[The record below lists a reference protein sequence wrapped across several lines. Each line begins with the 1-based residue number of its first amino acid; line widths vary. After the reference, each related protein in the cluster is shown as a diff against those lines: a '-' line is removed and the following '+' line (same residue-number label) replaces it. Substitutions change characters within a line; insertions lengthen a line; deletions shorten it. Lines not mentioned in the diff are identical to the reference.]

1 MFKICDFYKHKRN
14 CYVSRQIQRRNRLLQ
29 IETLNQ
35 PDVRWNRK
43 LTAPLDKHVGL
54 SQTIDNMYFHT
65 YCIGI
70 VVNHPTARTCLAVG
84 FARFAF
90 QIEIQ
95 DNIYYNRENREPE
108 FMLNSQ
114 VDDHKWPNCQLVPE
128 MFMEISMLDV
138 SESQL
143 LSIYCGLN
151 HLKFPDFGWFT
162 SPSIHCQFLLLRW
175 LRWWIPTIMCLGNS
189 CYLTPMTPSWSK
201 RINIDTATAPS
212 NIPTFWWLVSSTPH
226 FCC

>member
-1 MFKICDFYKHKRN
+1 MFYKHKRN
-14 CYVSRQIQRRNRLLQ
+14 CHVSRQIQRRNRLLQ

-43 LTAPLDKHVGL
+43 PTAPLDKHVGL

-70 VVNHPTARTCLAVG
+70 VVNHPTPRTCLAVG

-95 DNIYYNRENREPE
+95 DKIYYNRENIEPE

-114 VDDHKWPNCQLVPE
+114 VDDHKMAQLSTCSRNVHGN
-128 MFMEISMLDV
+128 FHVGRVRITTLIY
-138 SESQL
+138 L
-143 LSIYCGLN
+143 LR
-151 HLKFPDFGWFT
+151 LKSSKIPRFWMVHI
-162 SPSIHCQFLLLRW
+162 SIHSQFLLLRW
-175 LRWWIPTIMCLGNS
+175 LRWWIPTTMCLGNS
-189 CYLTPMTPSWSK
+189 TPTWLLWLLWL
-201 RINIDTATAPS
+201 INKNKYRYSHSSLKNS
-212 NIPTFWWLVSSTPH
+212 NF
-226 FCC
+226 FDG

>member
-1 MFKICDFYKHKRN
+1 M
-14 CYVSRQIQRRNRLLQ
+14 
-29 IETLNQ
+29 
-35 PDVRWNRK
+35 
-43 LTAPLDKHVGL
+43 GL
-54 SQTIDNMYFHT
+54 SQTIDNM

-70 VVNHPTARTCLAVG
+70 VVNHPTPRTCLAVG

-95 DNIYYNRENREPE
+95 DKIYYNRENIEPE
-108 FMLNSQ
+108 SMLNSQ

-151 HLKFPDFGWFT
+151 HLKFRDFGWFT
-162 SPSIHCQFLLLRW
+162 SPSVA
-175 LRWWIPTIMCLGNS
+175 NS
-189 CYLTPMTPSWSK
+189 CCCVDCVDESK
-201 RINIDTATAPS
+201 LSCVWETLAT
-212 NIPTFWWLVSSTPH
+212 
-226 FCC
+226 